1 MYKYELKL
9 MLNKLPILL
18 VFVFCSS
25 VFSYQEGVAK
35 NDVVEIAYRDYGPID
50 GRPILLITG
59 LGAQLTLWPQF
70 LIEDLQANNFR
81 PIVFDNRDVGLS
93 TRFSSQPS
101 QVINYLKYFL
111 FLPINSEYTIE
122 DMAADGLAVLDH
134 LKIDS
139 AHILGMSMGGMISQV
154 LVAQNQNR
162 VKSFTMISSTASTP
176 NPFNGPKFKVTQQLL
191 KRSTAKDDIENRIDQ
206 SIKLFEMIGTPGKN
220 YDTPQFRNNMRAY
233 IKRGGDDGGFLRQ
246 MAAITG
252 SKNRKEL
259 LRSINSP
266 TLIIH
271 GDIDP
276 LIKVKN
282 AISAHELITSSELQ
296 IIDGMGHLLDEEAY
310 AKFQK
315 SFMVFLREHS

>member
-1 MYKYELKL
+1 

-191 KRSTAKDDIENRIDQ
+191 KRTAAKDDIENRIDQ

>member
-1 MYKYELKL
+1 
-9 MLNKLPILL
+9 MLSKLPILL
-18 VFVFCSS
+18 VFVFCSF
-25 VFSYQEGVAK
+25 VFSYQEGIAK
-35 NDVVEIAYRDYGPID
+35 NDAIEIAYRDYGPID

>member
-1 MYKYELKL
+1 MHHRKL
-9 MLNKLPILL
+9 LFLL
-18 VFVFCSS
+18 LIFCIHVSS
-25 VFSYQEGVAK
+25 FEEGFAK
-35 NDVVEIAYRDYGPID
+35 NQSINIAFRDYGPINAT
-50 GRPILLITG
+50 PILLVTG
-59 LGAQLTLWPQF
+59 LGAQLTLWPEF
-70 LIEDLQANNFR
+70 LIKDLQENNFR

-101 QVINYLKYFL
+101 QTLNYIKYFL
-111 FLPINSEYTIE
+111 FIPINSEYTIE
-122 DMAADGLAVLDH
+122 DMALDGIAVLDH

-154 LVAQNQNR
+154 LVAQHPKR

-191 KRSTAKDDIENRIDQ
+191 KRSAAKNDIEGRIDQ
-206 SIKLFEMIGTPGKN
+206 SIKLFELIGTPGKS

-233 IKRGGDDGGFLRQ
+233 IERGGDDGGFLRQ
-246 MAAITG
+246 MAAIIG
-252 SKNRKEL
+252 SQNRKEL
-259 LRSINSP
+259 LKSINTP

-282 AISAHELITSSELQ
+282 AYSAKKLIQSSELE
-296 IIDGMGHLLDEEAY
+296 IVEGMGHMLDEESY
-310 AKFQK
+310 EKFK
-315 SFMVFLREHS
+315 FRFIDFLNK

>member
-1 MYKYELKL
+1 